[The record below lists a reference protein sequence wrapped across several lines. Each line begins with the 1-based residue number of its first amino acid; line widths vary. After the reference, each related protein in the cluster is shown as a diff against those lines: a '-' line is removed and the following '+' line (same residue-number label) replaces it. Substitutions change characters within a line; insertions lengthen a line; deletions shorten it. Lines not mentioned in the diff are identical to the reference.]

1 MHGFLDGKK
10 LHILC
15 KNNSAQKIAN
25 NRLLKILVSALSS
38 GIVWI
43 DILSVSVVSGLANF
57 SGSNKGVIK
66 AKEWHSMQEMAFKS
80 AQLSK
85 NNFWGRMPTKPPSM
99 FAPSVLE

>member
-10 LHILC
+10 LHVLC

-25 NRLLKILVSALSS
+25 DRLLKILVSALSS

-43 DILSVSVVSGLANF
+43 DIPSVSVVSGLANF

-66 AKEWHSMQEMAFKS
+66 AHKTPFNVRTFCAGMTSID
-80 AQLSK
+80 
-85 NNFWGRMPTKPPSM
+85 PTKTWE
-99 FAPSVLE
+99 VCNCCHQ